1 MDRPENVYDVPQGL
15 PEPVDDGAC
24 DHLPGMRMPSVS
36 LMSTAG
42 DPVDLSTLTGA
53 TVVYC
58 YPLTRKPDQ
67 DLPPGW
73 DDIPGARGCTPQSCA
88 FRDHHAEL
96 KELGARVFGL
106 STQDTPYQRE
116 AAGRLHLPFPLLSDV
131 KLEFARALGLP
142 TFEAEGMTLIKRLTL
157 VIEEG
162 EIKHAFYPV
171 FPPGRNA
178 EEDVEMNP
186 VTTDILHKRLT
197 ELEQILAPHG
207 SALVA
212 FSGGV
217 DSSLALAVAA
227 RALPKNRVL
236 AVTSNNETYLPSELD
251 LAREFAESLG
261 VEHLVVNTRELDNP
275 DYASNPTNRCYFCKS
290 TLYSDLAKLAEQK
303 GYACVVD
310 GANKDDEGDY
320 RPGRR
325 AAREIGVVSVLSEA
339 GMSKAEVR
347 ELARYLGLPAW
358 DKPALACLSS
368 RFPYGQEI
376 TPEKL
381 SQVAR
386 AEEFMRAEG
395 FSQVRVRHHGDIA
408 RLEVGP
414 EELERAF
421 AMREEIS
428 AELLDAGFLYVTLDL
443 AGYKPGSLNAALKK
457 DRSKKALPLI
467 SS

>member
-1 MDRPENVYDVPQGL
+1 
-15 PEPVDDGAC
+15 
-24 DHLPGMRMPSVS
+24 
-36 LMSTAG
+36 
-42 DPVDLSTLTGA
+42 
-53 TVVYC
+53 
-58 YPLTRKPDQ
+58 
-67 DLPPGW
+67 
-73 DDIPGARGCTPQSCA
+73 
-88 FRDHHAEL
+88 
-96 KELGARVFGL
+96 
-106 STQDTPYQRE
+106 
-116 AAGRLHLPFPLLSDV
+116 
-131 KLEFARALGLP
+131 
-142 TFEAEGMTLIKRLTL
+142 
-157 VIEEG
+157 
-162 EIKHAFYPV
+162 
-171 FPPGRNA
+171 
-178 EEDVEMNP
+178 MNP
-186 VTTDILHKRLT
+186 VAAESLHERLA
-197 ELEQILAPHG
+197 ELERILAPHG

-227 RALPKNRVL
+227 RALPKEKVL

-251 LAREFAESLG
+251 LAREFADSLG
-261 VEHLVVNTRELDNP
+261 VEHLVVDTRELDNP
-275 DYASNPTNRCYFCKS
+275 NYASNPTNRCYFCKS
-290 TLYSDLAKLAEQK
+290 TLYTDLANLAEEK

-320 RPGRR
+320 RPGRK
-325 AAREIGVVSVLSEA
+325 AAKELGVVSVLSEA
-339 GMSKAEVR
+339 GMTKAEVR
-347 ELARYLGLPAW
+347 ELAKHLELPTW

-386 AEEFMRAEG
+386 AEEYLRREG
-395 FSQVRVRHHGDIA
+395 FMQVRVRHHGEIA

-414 EELERAF
+414 EELETAF

-457 DRSKKALPLI
+457 NKSKKALPLI

>member
-1 MDRPENVYDVPQGL
+1 
-15 PEPVDDGAC
+15 
-24 DHLPGMRMPSVS
+24 
-36 LMSTAG
+36 
-42 DPVDLSTLTGA
+42 
-53 TVVYC
+53 
-58 YPLTRKPDQ
+58 
-67 DLPPGW
+67 
-73 DDIPGARGCTPQSCA
+73 
-88 FRDHHAEL
+88 
-96 KELGARVFGL
+96 
-106 STQDTPYQRE
+106 
-116 AAGRLHLPFPLLSDV
+116 
-131 KLEFARALGLP
+131 
-142 TFEAEGMTLIKRLTL
+142 
-157 VIEEG
+157 
-162 EIKHAFYPV
+162 
-171 FPPGRNA
+171 
-178 EEDVEMNP
+178 MNP
-186 VTTDILHKRLT
+186 VATDTPQKRLAQ
-197 ELEQILAPHG
+197 LEQILAPYG

-227 RALPKNRVL
+227 RALPKDRVL

-290 TLYSDLAKLAEQK
+290 TLYSDLGKLAEQK

-325 AAREIGVVSVLSEA
+325 AAREMGVVSVLSEA
-339 GMSKAEVR
+339 GMS
-347 ELARYLGLPAW
+347 
-358 DKPALACLSS
+358 
-368 RFPYGQEI
+368 
-376 TPEKL
+376 
-381 SQVAR
+381 QVAR
-386 AEEFMRAEG
+386 AEEFLRREG
-395 FSQVRVRHHGDIA
+395 FVQVRVRHHGEIA

-443 AGYKPGSLNAALKK
+443 AGYKSGSLNAALRK
-457 DRSKKALPLI
+457 SKKSLPLI